1 LYRDEALVLRA
12 QKLGEADRIVTLLT
26 REHGRIRAVARGV
39 RKTKSRFGARLE
51 PFMLIDVQLYEG
63 RSLDTVNQ
71 VETIG
76 PYGLHIAADYA
87 RYTAAT
93 VMLETAERMTET
105 EREPAVQQFLLLA
118 GGMRTLASGEHEP
131 GLVLDAYLVRSLAVA
146 GWAPSFVDCARCGA
160 TGPHRAFA
168 LGAGGSVCSSCRP
181 PGAAAPHPETLE
193 LLAAL
198 LTGDWA
204 RADASELRRRR
215 EASGLVAAYLQWHL
229 ERRVRSLRWVD
240 RPNDAVDLAEAE
252 RLAKAGQR
260 HPEGLERR
268 PDPAQQR
275 PESTSAPDVE
285 IDLTTPETDR
295 SPELNTDPS
304 TESARR
310 PEGVS

>member
-1 LYRDEALVLRA
+1 VSLYRDEAVVLRA

-26 REHGRIRAVARGV
+26 REHGRIRAVAKGV
-39 RKTKSRFGARLE
+39 RKTKSRLGARVE

-63 RSLDTVNQ
+63 RSLDTVTQ

-76 PYGLHIAADYA
+76 PYGLQIAADYA

-118 GGMRTLASGEHEP
+118 GGLRVLAEGGHEP

-160 TGPHRAFA
+160 AGPHRAFA
-168 LGAGGSVCSSCRP
+168 LGSGGSVCPACRP
-181 PGAAAPHPETLE
+181 PGSAAPHPETLQ

-198 LTGDWA
+198 LSSDWEY
-204 RADASELRRRR
+204 ADASELRRRR

-240 RPNDAVDLAEAE
+240 RRDDVIDVAEAE
-252 RLAKAGQR
+252 RRAKAEKR

-268 PDPAQQR
+268 PGDSAAAAV
-275 PESTSAPDVE
+275 PEE
-285 IDLTTPETDR
+285 
-295 SPELNTDPS
+295 
-304 TESARR
+304 RR